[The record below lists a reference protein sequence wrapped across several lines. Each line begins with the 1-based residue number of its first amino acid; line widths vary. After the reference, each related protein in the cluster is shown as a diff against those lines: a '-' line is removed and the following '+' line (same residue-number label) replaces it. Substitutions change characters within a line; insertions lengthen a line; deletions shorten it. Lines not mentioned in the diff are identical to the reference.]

1 MATKKSPSARKV
13 PAAAKPQAANAA
25 NAATATKAAAASK
38 AGADRRAELR
48 AQQEAAAKKARRNR
62 LLMIIA
68 IVVAVAL
75 VLGLIIWG
83 IGKAGKASSGPTGN
97 QITPP
102 DGNSTDISQAAW
114 INVPGTSPLKSTAL
128 RVDIHFDYQCPY
140 CKMTEDAYAKL
151 LESLA
156 NSGDIDLNLHNRI
169 FLDGNFPGLNSQ
181 RAAMAAACVDY
192 ADDTKFYAYNNII
205 FANQPATEGG
215 GFTDKQLT
223 ADFPASIGLT
233 GDALAKFNTCYSG
246 RQTQDWV
253 TNVEKNNVGTVN
265 NNAGPP
271 TYLYGSDS
279 KLYQDSSGNIYPDDP
294 SKGTEVGVNATPTI
308 FVNGKIFAW
317 NSLFTAGSTSTS
329 NPVPTI
335 TDAATLLA
343 ALQQG
348 TS

>member
-13 PAAAKPQAANAA
+13 PATAKTQAA
-25 NAATATKAAAASK
+25 T
-38 AGADRRAELR
+38 
-48 AQQEAAAKKARRNR
+48 AAKKARRNR
-62 LLMIIA
+62 LLVIIA
-68 IVVAVAL
+68 IVVAVAI
-75 VLGLIIWG
+75 VIGLIVWG
-83 IGKAGKASSGPTGN
+83 IGKAGKASSSPTGD

-102 DGNSTDISQAAW
+102 DGNTTDISQAAW
-114 INVPGTSPLKSTAL
+114 INVPSTSPLKSTAL

-140 CKMTEDAYAKL
+140 CKMTEDAYAKM

-215 GFTDKQLT
+215 GYTDQQLT
-223 ADFPASIGLT
+223 SDFPASVGLT

-246 RQTQDWV
+246 RQTQEWV
-253 TNVEKNNVGTVN
+253 TNVEKNNVGIVT
-265 NNAGPP
+265 NNAAPP

-279 KLYQDSSGNIYPDDP
+279 KLYQDGSGNIYPDDS
-294 SKGTEVGVNATPTI
+294 SKGTQVGVNATPTI
-308 FVNGKIFAW
+308 FVNGKPFAW
-317 NSLFTAGSTSTS
+317 NSLFTQTSSTST
-329 NPVPTI
+329 PTPTI
-335 TDAATLLA
+335 TDSATLLA
-343 ALQQG
+343 TLQQAAN
-348 TS
+348 S

>member
-1 MATKKSPSARKV
+1 MATKKPASARKV
-13 PAAAKPQAANAA
+13 PATAKPQAANAA
-25 NAATATKAAAASK
+25 NSAAAAK

-48 AQQEAAAKKARRNR
+48 AQQEAAARKGRRNR

-68 IVVAVAL
+68 IVVVVAI
-75 VLGLIIWG
+75 VVGLIIWG
-83 IGKAGKASSGPTGN
+83 IGKAGKASSSPTGD

-102 DGNSTDISQAAW
+102 DGNTTDISQAAW
-114 INVPGTSPLKSTAL
+114 INVPSTSPLKSTAV

-140 CKMTEDAYAKL
+140 CKMTEDAYAKM

-215 GFTDKQLT
+215 GYTDKQLT
-223 ADFPASIGLT
+223 SDFPASIGLT

-253 TNVEKNNVGTVN
+253 TNVEKNNLGIIA
-265 NNAGPP
+265 NNAGSP

-279 KLYQDSSGNIYPDDP
+279 KLYQDGSGNIYADDS
-294 SKGTEVGVNATPTI
+294 SKGTQVGVNATPTI

-317 NSLFTAGSTSTS
+317 NTLFTQASSSS
-329 NPVPTI
+329 NPTPTI
-335 TDAATLLA
+335 TDAASLLSV
-343 ALQQG
+343 LQQSAG
-348 TS
+348 S